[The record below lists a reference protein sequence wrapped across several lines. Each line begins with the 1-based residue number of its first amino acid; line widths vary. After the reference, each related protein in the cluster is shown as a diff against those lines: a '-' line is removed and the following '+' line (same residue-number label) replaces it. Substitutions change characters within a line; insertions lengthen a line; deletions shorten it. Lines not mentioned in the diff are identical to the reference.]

1 MTSALKCFKCN
12 KEEAKN
18 NNENDC
24 KLIVF
29 KLLILWI
36 LELLTCPNKL
46 DYRFIPKTVLGHF
59 LLPEDPL
66 KCSSSSWS
74 CYDLPTTD
82 PSLCVDN
89 STFINSSLMP
99 KTIRHK
105 MDNKAVK
112 AVIDKFKRLV
122 SQTDRTDIKANLKV
136 LGILIVI
143 CVKLK
148 Q

>member
-1 MTSALKCFKCN
+1 MDFRVMFR
-12 KEEAKN
+12 E
-18 NNENDC
+18 
-24 KLIVF
+24 IV
-29 KLLILWI
+29 IQDNVWI
-36 LELLTCPNKL
+36 LTCPNKL

-89 STFINSSLMP
+89 STFINSSLMQ

-148 Q
+148 E